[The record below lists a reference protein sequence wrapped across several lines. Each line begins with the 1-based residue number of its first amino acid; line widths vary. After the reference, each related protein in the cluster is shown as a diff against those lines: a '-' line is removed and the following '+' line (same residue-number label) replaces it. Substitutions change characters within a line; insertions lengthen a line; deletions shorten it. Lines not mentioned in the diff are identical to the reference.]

1 MSGLTEFSK
10 TEAGLAT
17 LREAYAGKTFEVAT
31 KTGMA
36 EATAARREI
45 KATRVAVEK
54 LREELKAPLLEQG
67 RLIDG
72 EAKRITAE
80 LVALEDPIDKQ
91 IKAEETRAAREAAE
105 KAAAEAQREREVN
118 AALAQ
123 INMIPMKAVGEDS
136 ASLYDRATTLV
147 AADYAQ
153 WGDALSR
160 FEDAR
165 NAALADLRRMYAAAR
180 KAEADAAELAQLRA
194 AAARAA
200 PPPAEPA
207 PTPPAPAACAPD
219 PLRAAIAALAVEAP
233 SLEQVLQ
240 ATGVSPLLS
249 APTQADTPTI
259 LQVGNA
265 IHEEAAAVAAEL
277 DEADRIAGMT
287 LRQASS
293 LAAAWFKD
301 NGHADLF
308 VARALRAVLD
318 RPL

>member
-10 TEAGLAT
+10 TEAGLAV
-17 LREAYAGKTFEVAT
+17 LRDAYAGKTFEVAT

-147 AADYAQ
+147 AADYAH

-194 AAARAA
+194 AAALAV
-200 PPPAEPA
+200 PA
-207 PTPPAPAACAPD
+207 PAPIPPPAPAECAPD
-219 PLRAAIAALAVEAP
+219 PLRAAIAALPVAAP
-233 SLEQVLQ
+233 PV
-240 ATGVSPLLS
+240 TVHP
-249 APTQADTPTI
+249 
-259 LQVGNA
+259 
-265 IHEEAAAVAAEL
+265 EAAAVANEL

-293 LAAAWFKD
+293 LAAAWFRD

-318 RPL
+318 RPQ